1 MKNQNNK
8 FLEFVR
14 EHAIDVDISYR
25 GGSLKVDATE
35 LFPSLGERAIVGAY
49 QNYLGGGMA
58 GAIVGA
64 AMFMPQDL
72 SAKEQRIFHR
82 VLDACKAYFFELNNG
97 GGDEYM
103 QSEYGTL
110 EFNQNLPV
118 SAY

>member
-14 EHAIDVDISYR
+14 ENVIDADISYR
-25 GGSLKVDATE
+25 GGRLQVDATE
-35 LFPSLGERAIVGAY
+35 LFPSLGRRAIVGAY

-58 GAIVGA
+58 GSIVGG
-64 AMFMPQDL
+64 AMFDPSDL
-72 SAKEQRIFHR
+72 SAKEQKIFHR
-82 VLDACKAYFFELNNG
+82 VLDACKRHFHEINNG

-103 QSEYGTL
+103 QENYGDY
-110 EFNQNLPV
+110 EQNQRLPV